1 MSVRPVTLPAV
12 SNPPWDRR
20 LTLAVVAVGAVAG
33 VGYFLWETVPLLGG
47 ELSHG
52 QMFGRDF
59 TNFYVAS
66 VLAWQGDFTSIFD
79 TQAFNRALHRVTQR
93 DLSFNFFPYPPHGLW
108 PVLPLA
114 TLPYA
119 AALVAWAAA
128 TFALFALAAC
138 PGRRHPGRLAAV
150 LLLAP
155 ASLVNLTYFHNGF
168 LTAALLLGGLR
179 LLASR
184 PAAAG
189 VLIGLL
195 TYKPQFG
202 LLLPFVL
209 IAGGHWRAFASATVT
224 TLALLAAT
232 TFVMGPDIWT
242 LYLGTNLR
250 EHRDWLQYATG
261 PWQDMTLSAFMAVRQ
276 FNTAVL
282 QFNLRLPVLPL
293 PVAYG
298 LQAVALLAALAAAV
312 WAYRR
317 PLPEEIRIAVVVVGA
332 FLATPYGYNYD
343 MPVLAAAL
351 VMAAPLVGRTPLG
364 KAALALG
371 WLLPVT
377 GELLNL
383 VYVPTGPV
391 VLGLLLAV
399 LLRRGTAPP
408 PRAALA
414 PEDAV

>member
-1 MSVRPVTLPAV
+1 
-12 SNPPWDRR
+12 
-20 LTLAVVAVGAVAG
+20 VVAVGAVAG

-59 TNFYVAS
+59 TNFWVAS

-93 DLSFNFFPYPPHGLW
+93 DLSYNFFPYPPHGLW

-114 TLPYA
+114 ALSYG

-179 LLASR
+179 LLARR
-184 PAAAG
+184 PVAAG

-209 IAGGHWRAFASATVT
+209 IAGGYWRAFAAATAT
-224 TLALLAAT
+224 TLVLLAAT
-232 TFVMGPDIWT
+232 TFVMGPEIWT

-250 EHRDWLQYATG
+250 EHRDWLEGATG
-261 PWQDMTLSAFMAVRQ
+261 PWQDMTLSAFMAGRI
-276 FNTAVL
+276 L
-282 QFNLRLPVLPL
+282 GLPL
-293 PVAYG
+293 AGDYA
-298 LQAVALLAALAAAV
+298 LQTVTLLAALAAAV

-317 PLPEEIRIAVVVVGA
+317 PLPEKIRIAVVVVGA

-391 VLGLLLAV
+391 VLGLLLVV
-399 LLRRGTAPP
+399 LLRRGAAPP
-408 PRAALA
+408 PREAPGAFAAA
-414 PEDAV
+414 